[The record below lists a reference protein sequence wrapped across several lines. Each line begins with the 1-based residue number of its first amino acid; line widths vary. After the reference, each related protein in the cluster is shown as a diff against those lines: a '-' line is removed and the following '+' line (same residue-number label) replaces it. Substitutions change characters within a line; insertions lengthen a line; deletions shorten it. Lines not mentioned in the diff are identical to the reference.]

1 MRWILS
7 TEEGTFT
14 FSRTPVGPSEF
25 ADFSIARNRNYSFA
39 AELLLLIPE
48 KK

>member
-1 MRWILS
+1 MVHSPSQELRL
-7 TEEGTFT
+7 
-14 FSRTPVGPSEF
+14 VGLLALAEF
-25 ADFSIARNRNYSFA
+25 GIARNRNYSFA

>member
-7 TEEGTFT
+7 TEDGAFA
-14 FSRTPVGPSEF
+14 FAGTPVGLLALAE
-25 ADFSIARNRNYSFA
+25 FSIARNRNYSFA